1 MTTIYDI
8 KKRAQQLS
16 EKTDSET
23 ISPQE
28 VGGLFSDLADY
39 ANDVD
44 VNGSSLG
51 IRKTYTSVSAMEA
64 DKNPVGDDG
73 KPLKKGQLVNIYNQ
87 DDPSSAD
94 NNKVFS
100 WQNPGWQ
107 IRTTLDAG
115 YATREE
121 LTELEE
127 KNKFG
132 FLLCQAEP
140 NSARG
145 EIAYEGTF
153 ETGLYKKDYSFD
165 TTIPWIKTTTVIT
178 TDSSLDNYF
187 IKANFASINE
197 GFYNLVILNED
208 ETIKFGLII
217 TGRKVVRLP
226 KNTKFRIS
234 IRTYEVE
241 PIFLNIKPSNIDLFE
256 LQENINNLKQHTSEN
271 SNNIE
276 KLQEQVITIEEI
288 KTELSKSDNY
298 KEGQGYMSKP
308 SSLEFGSFGKHGIY
322 SNIPENTIIRVE
334 VTSSI
339 GSAYYYHLTD
349 ENDNILESVHA
360 IGSVDVPE
368 DFSHT
373 FNTYNKVTK
382 LYISIQGQQT
392 VVSKIETKSY
402 SIKDKLSNLEVEID
416 NLKNNIGNTYL
427 SGLNVGIDGDSTT
440 SEGSEGLGKSWPFY
454 TNKVINFKSLKN
466 IGMGNATLLDRTS
479 NTSGTTYYP
488 QWAPDVNEG
497 WIDYWGL
504 NDPNFAGDTG
514 GKYESGTPEFDQA
527 TANNCLYGHIGYY
540 ISLVNKGKVPTPDIF
555 ILANAGVNDT
565 WNFAQNN
572 DKINTVLG
580 TFDEAI
586 AGNLG
591 DIQRNTILKSIR
603 WGIQKL
609 RSEYPK
615 CKIFFK
621 TSVQQANRTHY
632 GYYLTYE
639 PIIKLLK
646 YLSVSIID
654 SYSELGVQ
662 SDFEESEVASEN
674 HYTSDGTHPKSET
687 YEIEGKFV
695 ASKLKTFFL

>member
-1 MTTIYDI
+1 MVKKTTLYNSDN
-8 KKRAQQLS
+8 
-16 EKTDSET
+16 EKLYPRTSAEC
-23 ISPQE
+23 
-28 VGGLFSDLADY
+28 VGYGDGTVKDALDNTGVNDY
-39 ANDVD
+39 
-44 VNGSSLG
+44 
-51 IRKTYTSVSAMEA
+51 
-64 DKNPVGDDG
+64 P
-73 KPLKKGQLVNIYNQ
+73 
-87 DDPSSAD
+87 
-94 NNKVFS
+94 VFS
-100 WQNPGWQ
+100 AS
-107 IRTTLDAG
+107 TAYFAG
-115 YATREE
+115 DVVNYNGKLYQFTSDHTAGVFDEGQVEE
-121 LTELEE
+121 TSLKGEIHKKVTELEE
-127 KNKFG
+127 TNKFG

-153 ETGLYKKDYSFD
+153 ETGLYTKDYSFN
-165 TTIPWIKTTTVIT
+165 TKISWIKTTAVIT
-178 TDSSLDNYF
+178 TDSSSDSYY
-187 IKANFASINE
+187 IKAKFASVNE
-197 GFYNLVILNED
+197 SFCNLVVLDDNENVLYG
-208 ETIKFGLII
+208 FII

-226 KNTKFRIS
+226 KNTKIRIS
-234 IRTYEVE
+234 IGKNEAE

-256 LQENINNLKQHTSEN
+256 LQENINNLKQQTSEN
-271 SNNIE
+271 IE
-276 KLQEQVITIEEI
+276 KIQEQVITIEET
-288 KTELSKSDNY
+288 KTELSKSNNY
-298 KEGQGYMSKP
+298 EEGKGYMSNP
-308 SSLEFGSFGKHGIY
+308 SSLEFGSFAKHGIY

-349 ENDNILESVHA
+349 EEDNILETVHS
-360 IGSVDVPE
+360 IGSVAAPE

-373 FNTYNKVTK
+373 FNSYNKVTK
-382 LYISIQGQQT
+382 LYISIQGQKI
-392 VVSKIETKSY
+392 VVSKIEIKSY
-402 SIKDKLSNLEVEID
+402 SIKDTLSNLEAEVD
-416 NLKNNIGNTYL
+416 NLKNNIGNSYL
-427 SGLNVGIDGDSTT
+427 LGLNAGIDGDSTT
-440 SEGSEGLGKSWPFY
+440 TEGASGLGKSWPFY
-454 TNKVINFKSLKN
+454 ANKIVNFKSMKN
-466 IGMGNATLLDRTS
+466 IAMGNAMLLDRTS
-479 NTSGTTYYP
+479 DTSGTTYYP
-488 QWAPDVNEG
+488 QWAPDVNEE
-497 WIDYWGL
+497 WVDYWGL
-504 NDPNFAGDTG
+504 SDPNFAGDTG
-514 GKYESGTPEFDQA
+514 GTYESGTQEFDQA

-565 WNFAQNN
+565 WNFTQNN

-586 AGNLG
+586 AGNWG

-646 YLSVSIID
+646 YLSVPIID

>member
-1 MTTIYDI
+1 MATKTFEEL
-8 KKRAQQLS
+8 KQLAIQIRD
-16 EKTDSET
+16 EKT
-23 ISPQE
+23 
-28 VGGLFSDLADY
+28 
-39 ANDVD
+39 
-44 VNGSSLG
+44 
-51 IRKTYTSVSAMEA
+51 
-64 DKNPVGDDG
+64 
-73 KPLKKGQLVNIYNQ
+73 
-87 DDPSSAD
+87 
-94 NNKVFS
+94 NK
-100 WQNPGWQ
+100 QN
-107 IRTTLDAG
+107 T
-115 YATREE
+115 ATRIGTQMLEHLDKLEQDYYDKTATDEE
-121 LTELEE
+121 LKERDEKLTELEE

-165 TTIPWIKTTTVIT
+165 TAIPWIKTTTVIT

-234 IRTYEVE
+234 IRTDEVE

-349 ENDNILESVHA
+349 EEDNILETVHS

-373 FNTYNKVTK
+373 FNSYNKVTK

-427 SGLNVGIDGDSTT
+427 SNVGIDGDSTT

-586 AGNLG
+586 AGNWG

-646 YLSVSIID
+646 YLSVPIID